1 MAARSRYLFLN
12 LPVKDV
18 AASMTFF
25 GTLGFAFDE
34 KFTDESCACMVV
46 SEQAYVMLLTEGRF
60 AEFVTRPVADPGRAT
75 GAIMAVSAD
84 SREGVD
90 DLADRAL
97 EAGATPSGEPTDH
110 GFMYARDFHD
120 LDGHHWSVVWMDPE
134 AVVQGPADM
143 ADSAA

>member
-1 MAARSRYLFLN
+1 MSASRLIFVN
-12 LPVKDV
+12 LPVRDLS
-18 AASMTFF
+18 ATRAFY
-25 GTLGFAFDE
+25 GALGFEFNEMFSDD
-34 KFTDESCACMVV
+34 TCACMVV

-84 SREGVD
+84 SRGGVD

-120 LDGHHWSVVWMDPE
+120 LDGHHWSVVWMDPK
-134 AVVQGPADM
+134 AVEQGPADM
-143 ADSAA
+143 ADTAA

>member
-1 MAARSRYLFLN
+1 MSASRLIFVN
-12 LPVKDV
+12 LPVRDLS
-18 AASMTFF
+18 ATRAFY
-25 GTLGFAFDE
+25 GALGFEFNEMFSDD
-34 KFTDESCACMVV
+34 TCACMVV

-120 LDGHHWSVVWMDPE
+120 LDGHHWSVVWMDPK
-134 AVVQGPADM
+134 AVEQGPADM
-143 ADSAA
+143 ADTAA